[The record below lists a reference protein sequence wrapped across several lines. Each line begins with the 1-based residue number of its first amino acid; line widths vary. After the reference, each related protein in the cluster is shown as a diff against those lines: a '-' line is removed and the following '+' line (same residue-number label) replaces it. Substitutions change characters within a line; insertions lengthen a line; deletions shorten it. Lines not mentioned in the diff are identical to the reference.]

1 MMEVKMSRVMGNKIQ
16 FYRKKSNMRQQVLAD
31 ELGINRTYLSKLEN
45 YVHNPSPE
53 LMIKMC
59 ELFNCEL
66 GDLFSVLQEMNE
78 VYVEE

>member
-1 MMEVKMSRVMGNKIQ
+1 MSRIMGNRIQ
-16 FYRKKSNMRQQVLAD
+16 VYRKKSNMRQQVLAD

-59 ELFNCEL
+59 ELFKCDV
-66 GDLFSVLQEMNE
+66 GDLFSVIGEMNE
-78 VYVEE
+78 

>member
-1 MMEVKMSRVMGNKIQ
+1 MSRIMENRIQ
-16 FYRKKSNMRQQVLAD
+16 YYRKKSNMRQQMLAD

-59 ELFNCEL
+59 ELFKCDV
-66 GDLFSVLQEMNE
+66 GDLFTISNQLKDRMNE
-78 VYVEE
+78 R

>member
-1 MMEVKMSRVMGNKIQ
+1 MSRVMGNRIQ
-16 FYRKKSNMRQQVLAD
+16 VYRKKSNMRQQVLAD

-59 ELFNCEL
+59 ELFKCDV
-66 GDLFSVLQEMNE
+66 GDLFSVVKEYQEVQM
-78 VYVEE
+78 